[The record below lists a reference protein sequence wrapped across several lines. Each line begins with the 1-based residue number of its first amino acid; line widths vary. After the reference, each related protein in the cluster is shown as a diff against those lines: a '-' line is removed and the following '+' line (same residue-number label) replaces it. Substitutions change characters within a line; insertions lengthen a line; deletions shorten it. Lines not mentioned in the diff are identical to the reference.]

1 MIDIDKDKLL
11 KEVIEELGIK
21 MFPIYQDELMDITD
35 LLIDKLLLKFND
47 NEH

>member
-1 MIDIDKDKLL
+1 MINKDKLL

-35 LLIDKLLLKFND
+35 LIIDRVIQKY
-47 NEH
+47 NECN